1 MRAPDLAQFF
11 ESEELILQGD
21 GTLEKQF
28 RVVGT
33 NKVGMLA
40 WHVMMRTPEYPEGR
54 EIVVIANDVTFQSGS
69 FGVAEVSQS
78 LFCSSAARLVLTF
91 CCAPPRISGLILC
104 SLLSKEP

>member
-1 MRAPDLAQFF
+1 MLRFYSRVPPPPPLRRPPQFF

-40 WHVMMRTPEYPEGR
+40 WHVTMRTPEYPEGR
-54 EIVVIANDVTFQSGS
+54 EIVVISNDVTFQSGS
-69 FGVAEVSQS
+69 FGVAEVSLLGGSWS
-78 LFCSSAARLVLTF
+78 LFF
-91 CCAPPRISGLILC
+91 CCCCWLWG
-104 SLLSKEP
+104 

>member
-1 MRAPDLAQFF
+1 MFASATYRVALTPLLSQLF
-11 ESEELILQGD
+11 ESDELVLQSD
-21 GTLEKQF
+21 GTLQKQF

-69 FGVAEVSQS
+69 FGVAEVCKKI
-78 LFCSSAARLVLTF
+78 LFF
-91 CCAPPRISGLILC
+91 PIRIVILC
-104 SLLSKEP
+104 RKYSYPFEIMP